1 MIQDAQGYAVHLSL
15 KGEESDEVDLK
26 VGETKHA
33 DRFGYAITLTTLT
46 AVDGEQ
52 GVTLLVEPT
61 KMQGQ

>member
-33 DRFGYAITLTTLT
+33 DRFGYVIALTALT